1 MNMEVQQ
8 VEGEKGATEEMSQS
22 ILEQLEADM
31 ADETHA
37 TGDQKP
43 SFLERFQSFR
53 DAQIRGKIR
62 AIFGVFAAFGFAI
75 TLVLGLGLTELWF
88 RYDTS
93 AKVQNAVQASSE
105 LKSAMGELRYNT
117 ARYVF
122 EGEPSVLETRGE
134 NYRAAQEKLE
144 TLSAIVT
151 EYVPQLTGDVER
163 AEEDLAAYDAAFN
176 GAVAQIANEGRN
188 ERTSAL
194 AYDISDAGDRIFSDA
209 DRISARLKARF
220 NELEVSGIDYFF
232 KMIGII
238 AFLTVM
244 AGIVLLVGLQYLSR
258 DLSRKISNV
267 TSMMTRLAQGD
278 DNFGIQGHDRKD
290 EVGEMLRALAMFKKA
305 NRQLKQWARE
315 RSDRAEQEIKH
326 QQEIARERE
335 ELEAR
340 KASLITEIAQ
350 QFEQSVGDVVEIV
363 TKASGELQTTA
374 TRMADTA
381 DEASKSTNSLVKNME
396 EANAGATSAA
406 AASDEFALSI
416 GEISRQAASSSE
428 LARQAAD
435 ATEDADTTISALS
448 ESAEQVGQIVE
459 LIQTIAQRT
468 NLLALNASIEAA
480 RGGEAGRGFAVVA
493 SEVKEL
499 AMQTSRA
506 TDQVGEQIRS
516 MQETTGASV
525 NALRSIA
532 GQVKELESTA
542 ISIASAVDQQ
552 SVAGQDLA
560 RSIDLAARGTETVSG
575 HIDDVRALSLSTGA
589 AASQVLTS
597 ANDLD
602 SQANHLSQQV
612 EAFLKRVREA

>member
-8 VEGEKGATEEMSQS
+8 VEGENGATEEMSQS

-37 TGDQKP
+37 IGDQKP

-134 NYRAAQEKLE
+134 NYRAAQEKLQ

-194 AYDISDAGDRIFSDA
+194 AYEISDAGDRIFSDA